1 MIFEILHYFIQAAK
15 VVIPLFW
22 QNSIYAGIIFLL
34 VGALIKIFKI
44 KSPRWRYALW
54 LLIMIRLVLPPNL
67 SHPLS
72 SRNLLGHMPVFE
84 RLVHWFD
91 FFGEDNKQGIAISE
105 GLWNGNGNEGDIAS
119 KTSLNIPSFEISKHD
134 TILALLFLGW
144 CFGASAFLFI
154 YFKKLQGFQAIVRQ
168 SLPVQNEGILEFIE
182 KWRGL
187 FGIRRHVKLV
197 CSDLYL
203 SPFTSGIWKPVI
215 FIPKKA
221 IESRNQFLIEPI
233 IAHEMGHIKRWDNL
247 WMKLLS
253 LLQIVYFFNPMAWF
267 LNSQIN
273 LSRECDC
280 DSRVLARKKISRAN
294 YGNGIM
300 AILKLN
306 LFSAEEIKVL
316 PGFGSQRKKLIY
328 RINNLRGDSFM
339 GKYQSLLLYSTFI
352 LVGIFLLPM
361 AGNVLQKQDIN
372 SGLALAA
379 ENLSPINEDEK
390 LNFDLP
396 IKQGKVTAPFGKW
409 INPFTKKEAFHKGID
424 MAAPKGTDVYAA
436 ASGKVTTA
444 VSEMTTENTGPGKYI
459 IIQHENGFETFYSH
473 LDELIVQEGHTVK
486 AGDVI
491 ARVGNTGKSTGPHLH
506 FEIRKD
512 GESQNPEDFLDFG
525 PLKKAK

>member
-1 MIFEILHYFIQAAK
+1 MILEILHYFTQAAK
-15 VVIPLFW
+15 VVIPFFW

-34 VGALIKIFKI
+34 VWTLIKLFKV

-54 LLIMIRLVLPPNL
+54 LLILIRLVLPPNL

-72 SRNLLGHMPVFE
+72 SRNLLGHVPVVE
-84 RLVHWFD
+84 RLVHWFE
-91 FFGEDNKQGIAISE
+91 FFGEGNKQGIAIPSDS
-105 GLWNGNGNEGDIAS
+105 WNGNGNEGNIAS
-119 KTSLNIPSFEISKHD
+119 NASTNIHSFEFSKHD
-134 TILALLFLGW
+134 TVLAFLFLAW
-144 CFGASAFLFI
+144 CLGTSTFLFI
-154 YFKKLQGFQAIVRQ
+154 YLNKLNSFQAIVRQ
-168 SLPVQNEGILEFIE
+168 AIPVQNEGILELIE
-182 KWRGL
+182 KWRRL
-187 FGIRRHVKLV
+187 FGIRRRLKLV
-197 CSDLYL
+197 YSGRYL

-221 IESRNQFLIEPI
+221 IESRNQLFIEPI
-233 IAHEMGHIKRWDNL
+233 IAHEMAHIKRWDNL

-253 LLQIVYFFNPMAWF
+253 LLQIVYFFNPMVWF
-267 LNSQIN
+267 LNSQIS

-280 DSRVLARKKISRAN
+280 DSRVLAKKKISRSN
-294 YGNGIM
+294 YGSGIM

-316 PGFGSQRKKLIY
+316 PGFGSQRKKLVY

-339 GKYQSLLLYSTFI
+339 GKYQSLLLYSTFV

-361 AGNVLQKQDIN
+361 AGNVLQKQEITN
-372 SGLALAA
+372 GLAIAA
-379 ENLSPINEDEK
+379 EIPSQINEDEK
-390 LNFDLP
+390 ANFDLP

-424 MAAPKGTDVYAA
+424 VASARGTEVYSAAD
-436 ASGKVTTA
+436 GKVTTA
-444 VSEMTTENTGPGKYI
+444 VSELTKENKGPGKHI

-473 LDELIVQEGHTVK
+473 LDELLVQEGQTVK

-491 ARVGNTGKSTGPHLH
+491 AHVGNTGKSTGSHLH

-512 GESQNPEDFLDFG
+512 GKSQNPEDFLDFG